1 MNRPASRT
9 LLCIAFAWIGIAQ
22 AQPAPAQRPEQQAP
36 GGGHR
41 RPPPPAIDAC
51 KGKKAGDKASF
62 TGRRGEKVEGS
73 CRQIDDVLAVVPA
86 GGPPHDHE
94 GQGPG
99 GKPPAD
105 QSKK

>member
-1 MNRPASRT
+1 MKSFRSRA
-9 LLCIAFAWIGIAQ
+9 LLYIAVALMGGAQ
-22 AQPAPAQRPEQQAP
+22 AQPAPAQKPEPQAP

-62 TGRRGEKVEGS
+62 IGRRGEKVEGT
-73 CRQIDDVLAVVPA
+73 CRQIEDVLAVVPA
-86 GGPPHDHE
+86 GGPPHDRE

-99 GKPPAD
+99 GKPPVD
-105 QSKK
+105 QPKK